1 MKRSLSIF
9 MSAVLIITVCSVFF
23 AGITAS
29 AVPYGKDQV
38 SGNNYQMN
46 LGSLAYLE
54 GHIYVGGADQ
64 IASTKNYSHTHLFHV
79 YDYDG
84 AEYMDPASDPLKN
97 VASDYYDANGF
108 HCFEQT
114 FQDDNSAY
122 AIYNFDRY
130 NSTAAD
136 LSQINAT
143 IKTSY
148 KSFGTRALHAFGI
161 GSSTQKMMAG
171 FSSVNVNGYTYTL
184 TDIYNGNLYSAGG
197 PGYMEHQGDTPFVR
211 ESAGSAR
218 INGPVPNVGE
228 SVTFRVGTRVAV
240 TDVWNN
246 LWNIYQWTNI
256 IVNCYDTTALRS
268 AMANAQSVPADNH
281 YTAESYSA
289 FSQAYTNAVNVFNNS
304 TDQTMINN
312 AASSLTAAQNNLT
325 VQKYTITFKNG
336 DTVMQSCELE
346 YGAIPVYS
354 GSTPT
359 KAADSNNHYTF
370 SGWNPSV
377 NTVTDAAEYSA
388 DFTSEAHSF
397 TYQYNASQHWQVCSC
412 GYESE
417 KSNHIFDADGKCIC
431 GCESTSKA
439 DYTAV
444 EAAKAAAPKITVYYT
459 DESVAALNDAVNA
472 VEYNLYA
479 GKQAQVDAMAANINS
494 AISGLTV
501 KQYNISVSGEG
512 CSISQTLPA
521 GSHYYLAT
529 VRAPKTNSAGEY
541 FTYWKDGNGEIVGT
555 YRNYSFYVVS
565 DVMLTP
571 VFTAPSSYESARQE
585 AVIAGRILDVKTS
598 KDGTVVMFGE
608 HSVSS
613 TEGSIN
619 GHGIIATTDSSLANE
634 ASMNKDNENPGVLNF
649 MASTTSATL
658 TGIVEAQAKM
668 TGSTVWVRT
677 YIIDKN
683 GETEYGDIKS
693 YTINANSN
701 AADDEIIMLDSQSY
715 DLTAEN
721 EGNDAPAQVDE
732 PTEESNDII
741 AVILDMLKTIAARIV
756 NYIKLAL
763 AIIK

>member
-1 MKRSLSIF
+1 MSGKVFFRKVLSSVLCLALILSVIGGLSF
-9 MSAVLIITVCSVFF
+9 SVSAADYNWGANWRYKTSEGGEWQYPASDKDVFTYYNGTGYFWADFNGNTPTNFNMGIGSHPGMQINAGSTLIITNSNPS
-23 AGITAS
+23 AGETKFWNNTPDNNLMQTMGGTIIIGEGVWIEKTNGKSAISLENGSDSKLYAAGRIDGGGGFIGIAVAQGVWTNSGGIFNRLGRDNANKNDGGMVYNDYYKLTLNKGDNVTAVDEGDYLFKGREFEPYLANGAHFYS
-29 AVPYGKDQV
+29 ANADHEISCTVEEGYHFTSWTGDASYSTQTANANFSGYTARTLTANAEINKYTVNFV
-38 SGNNYQMN
+38 SGVTGET
-46 LGSLAYLE
+46 LKTESDIPHGSA
-54 GHIYVGGADQ
+54 AT
-64 IASTKNYSHTHLFHV
+64 APS
-79 YDYDG
+79 
-84 AEYMDPASDPLKN
+84 PANIVKVED
-97 VASDYYDANGF
+97 DANHKVFSGW
-108 HCFEQT
+108 
-114 FQDDNSAY
+114 D
-122 AIYNFDRY
+122 
-130 NSTAAD
+130 
-136 LSQINAT
+136 
-143 IKTSY
+143 
-148 KSFGTRALHAFGI
+148 KS
-161 GSSTQKMMAG
+161 
-171 FSSVNVNGYTYTL
+171 FSSVTENMTV
-184 TDIYNGNLYSAGG
+184 
-197 PGYMEHQGDTPFVR
+197 
-211 ESAGSAR
+211 
-218 INGPVPNVGE
+218 
-228 SVTFRVGTRVAV
+228 
-240 TDVWNN
+240 
-246 LWNIYQWTNI
+246 
-256 IVNCYDTTALRS
+256 
-268 AMANAQSVPADNH
+268 
-281 YTAESYSA
+281 TAEY
-289 FSQAYTNAVNVFNNS
+289 
-304 TDQTMINN
+304 
-312 AASSLTAAQNNLT
+312 
-325 VQKYTITFKNG
+325 
-336 DTVMQSCELE
+336 
-346 YGAIPVYS
+346 
-354 GSTPT
+354 
-359 KAADSNNHYTF
+359 
-370 SGWNPSV
+370 
-377 NTVTDAAEYSA
+377 TDAAHSYII
-388 DFTSEAHSF
+388 TSHNESGH
-397 TYQYNASQHWQVCSC
+397 TLYCEEC
-412 GYESE
+412 GYVKEGVGHTFDDNGFCECGFESL
-417 KSNHIFDADGKCIC
+417 D
-431 GCESTSKA
+431 KA

-444 EAAKAAAPKITVYYT
+444 ESAKAAAPKITVYYT

-565 DVMLTP
+565 DVTLTP
-571 VFTAPSSYESARQE
+571 VFTAPASYESARQE

-598 KDGTVVMFGE
+598 KDGTVVVFGE

-619 GHGIIATTDSSLANE
+619 GHGILATTDSSLAND
-634 ASMNKDNENPGVLNF
+634 ASMNKDNNNPDVLNF

-721 EGNDAPAQVDE
+721 EGNDTPAQVDE

>member
-143 IKTSY
+143 INTNY
-148 KSFGTRALHAFGI
+148 KSFGTSAFHAFGI
-161 GSSTQKMMAG
+161 GSSSQKMMA
-171 FSSVNVNGYTYTL
+171 
-184 TDIYNGNLYSAGG
+184 
-197 PGYMEHQGDTPFVR
+197 
-211 ESAGSAR
+211 
-218 INGPVPNVGE
+218 
-228 SVTFRVGTRVAV
+228 
-240 TDVWNN
+240 
-246 LWNIYQWTNI
+246 
-256 IVNCYDTTALRS
+256 
-268 AMANAQSVPADNH
+268 
-281 YTAESYSA
+281 
-289 FSQAYTNAVNVFNNS
+289 
-304 TDQTMINN
+304 
-312 AASSLTAAQNNLT
+312 
-325 VQKYTITFKNG
+325 
-336 DTVMQSCELE
+336 
-346 YGAIPVYS
+346 
-354 GSTPT
+354 
-359 KAADSNNHYTF
+359 
-370 SGWNPSV
+370 
-377 NTVTDAAEYSA
+377 
-388 DFTSEAHSF
+388 
-397 TYQYNASQHWQVCSC
+397 
-412 GYESE
+412 
-417 KSNHIFDADGKCIC
+417 
-431 GCESTSKA
+431 
-439 DYTAV
+439 
-444 EAAKAAAPKITVYYT
+444 
-459 DESVAALNDAVNA
+459 
-472 VEYNLYA
+472 
-479 GKQAQVDAMAANINS
+479 
-494 AISGLTV
+494 
-501 KQYNISVSGEG
+501 
-512 CSISQTLPA
+512 
-521 GSHYYLAT
+521 
-529 VRAPKTNSAGEY
+529 
-541 FTYWKDGNGEIVGT
+541 
-555 YRNYSFYVVS
+555 
-565 DVMLTP
+565 
-571 VFTAPSSYESARQE
+571 
-585 AVIAGRILDVKTS
+585 
-598 KDGTVVMFGE
+598 
-608 HSVSS
+608 
-613 TEGSIN
+613 
-619 GHGIIATTDSSLANE
+619 
-634 ASMNKDNENPGVLNF
+634 
-649 MASTTSATL
+649 
-658 TGIVEAQAKM
+658 
-668 TGSTVWVRT
+668 GSTVWVRT

>member
-1 MKRSLSIF
+1 MQVNAGST
-9 MSAVLIITVCSVFF
+9 LIIT
-23 AGITAS
+23 AS
-29 AVPYGKDQV
+29 SFY
-38 SGNNYQMN
+38 NNDPSKPRVTEETKLYNN
-46 LGSLAYLE
+46 LGDNNLMQTMGGTIIVGEGVWLEKTWGKSCVSLESGSESKLYMA
-54 GHIYVGGADQ
+54 GRMSCSIGGNGVWTDSGGA
-64 IASTKNYSHTHLFHV
+64 FHRLGRDNPDTNKKGMV
-79 YDYDG
+79 Y
-84 AEYMDPASDPLKN
+84 
-97 VASDYYDANGF
+97 SDYYKGYLNKGDHVTSIDEGDYLFKGRDFEPYLAQGDHFYLAGADHEISCEVEEGYHFTNWTGATTLNEQTASFNFSGFDSRTLTANAEINKYTVNFVSGVTGETLKTESDIPHGSAATAPTPANIVKVEDDANHKVFTGW
-108 HCFEQT
+108 
-114 FQDDNSAY
+114 D
-122 AIYNFDRY
+122 
-130 NSTAAD
+130 
-136 LSQINAT
+136 
-143 IKTSY
+143 
-148 KSFGTRALHAFGI
+148 KS
-161 GSSTQKMMAG
+161 
-171 FSSVNVNGYTYTL
+171 FSSVT
-184 TDIYNGNLYSAGG
+184 
-197 PGYMEHQGDTPFVR
+197 GDMTV
-211 ESAGSAR
+211 
-218 INGPVPNVGE
+218 
-228 SVTFRVGTRVAV
+228 
-240 TDVWNN
+240 
-246 LWNIYQWTNI
+246 
-256 IVNCYDTTALRS
+256 
-268 AMANAQSVPADNH
+268 
-281 YTAESYSA
+281 TAE
-289 FSQAYTNAVNVFNNS
+289 YT
-304 TDQTMINN
+304 D
-312 AASSLTAAQNNLT
+312 AAHN
-325 VQKYTITFKNG
+325 YTITSHNDSG
-336 DTVMQSCELE
+336 HTLYCE
-346 YGAIPVYS
+346 
-354 GSTPT
+354 
-359 KAADSNNHYTF
+359 N
-370 SGWNPSV
+370 
-377 NTVTDAAEYSA
+377 
-388 DFTSEAHSF
+388 
-397 TYQYNASQHWQVCSC
+397 C
-412 GYESE
+412 GYVKEGVGHTFDDNGFCECGFESL
-417 KSNHIFDADGKCIC
+417 D
-431 GCESTSKA
+431 KA

-444 EAAKAAAPKITVYYT
+444 EAAKSAAPKITVYYT

-512 CSISQTLPA
+512 CSISQYLPS

-565 DVMLTP
+565 DVTLTP
-571 VFTAPSSYESARQE
+571 VFTAPASYESARQE

-598 KDGTVVMFGE
+598 KDGTVVVFGE

-634 ASMNKDNENPGVLNF
+634 ASMNKDNNNPDVLNF
-649 MASTTSATL
+649 MANTTSATL